1 MNSKTSLKNTLIVK
15 KSRIHNQGVYAK
27 RSIAKDEH
35 IIRYLG
41 TRLTN
46 KQARA
51 KTADDT
57 YHYQIS
63 KRYTIDGKN
72 DARYINHS
80 CEPNCESDIIR
91 GVIWII
97 AIRDIKK
104 GEELSYNYCY
114 DSKEALDYPCR
125 CGASICIG
133 YIADEAYWSKIR
145 RLKSG

>member
-15 KSRIHNQGVYAK
+15 KSRIHNKGVYAK

-41 TRLTN
+41 TRLTY
-46 KQARA
+46 KQASA
-51 KTADDT
+51 ETADDT

-133 YIADEAYWSKIR
+133 YIADEAYWSKIS
-145 RLKSG
+145 RLKS